1 MINVFFLGYFRDDKI
16 RNYLPPAKIF
26 PSRMLLYHTQTIVV
40 KRGLA
45 FC

>member
-16 RNYLPPAKIF
+16 RNYLPPAQII
-26 PSRMLLYHTQTIVV
+26 PPQLLLYHIQTIVV